1 MKHISNESIEKAVA
15 YINELSTE
23 DFDDY
28 AEQVCSEQSCLVGYA
43 MSSTLEFENE
53 NLMNLLMYYF
63 HVYYNSFQQEQIE
76 LKTIDD
82 EFIDAF
88 QEDFFSIL
96 DEFQKENDVSILTT
110 FSNQSNLISFLISE
124 MNNELENDLDSETAD
139 QLFLV
144 STGVI
149 SILSKAAC
157 K

>member
-23 DFDDY
+23 DFDNY
-28 AEQVCSEQSCLVGYA
+28 AEKVCSEQSCLVGYA
-43 MSSTLEFENE
+43 MSSALEFENE

-124 MNNELENDLDSETAD
+124 MNHELENDLDSETAD

>member
-28 AEQVCSEQSCLVGYA
+28 TEQVCSEQSCLVGYA
-43 MSSTLEFENE
+43 MSSALEFENE

-76 LKTIDD
+76 LITIDD

>member
-1 MKHISNESIEKAVA
+1 MKDVSNKNIEKAVA

-23 DFDDY
+23 DFDAY
-28 AEQVCSEQSCLVGYA
+28 AEKVCAEQSCLVGYA
-43 MSSTLEFENE
+43 MSSALEFENE

-63 HVYYNSFQQEQIE
+63 HVYYNSFQQEQIV

-124 MNNELENDLDSETAD
+124 INHELENDLDSETAD